1 MYTQCVYA
9 FHVSCSYFDLVSA
22 LLIWGSFLR
31 LGDGVGGL
39 QVKRGLSKV
48 CASSVNP
55 PPNPD
60 ADKGKATSSSSS
72 VADGPPLATILAG
85 VVVFLL
91 FCWVVGSII
100 MWIVGL
106 IVNAPSS

>member
-1 MYTQCVYA
+1 MN
-9 FHVSCSYFDLVSA
+9 
-22 LLIWGSFLR
+22 
-31 LGDGVGGL
+31 
-39 QVKRGLSKV
+39 RGLSKV
-48 CASSVNP
+48 SASSANS
-55 PPNPD
+55 PPNPN
-60 ADKGKATSSSSS
+60 ADKGKVTSSSSS